1 MIKLKVNPKSTLS
14 KYETLVDS
22 EKKGQDLEICQLS
35 REENLMLT
43 TKLESISKEKL
54 LREYRVLYY
63 RSKEVRKLLTEYYE
77 QNLTLSDELND
88 LK

>member
-1 MIKLKVNPKSTLS
+1 MINLKINPKTTLS

-22 EKKGQDLEICQLS
+22 ERKGQDIEICQLS

-43 TKLESISKEKL
+43 TRLESISKEKL

-77 QNLTLSDELND
+77 QNLTISDELNEI
-88 LK
+88 K

>member
-1 MIKLKVNPKSTLS
+1 
-14 KYETLVDS
+14 
-22 EKKGQDLEICQLS
+22 
-35 REENLMLT
+35 MLT

-77 QNLTLSDELND
+77 QNLTLSDELNE